1 MPDLTIESFV
11 DDVARR
17 SNIDPAAAETAV
29 GTILSVIQQ
38 EANSSKVA
46 QLFGHLPGAADLA
59 QQHAVVAGSGSGMG
73 GALSSLAG
81 KVIGA
86 DAGIMVAAIAQIEQ
100 TGLSMEQIK
109 NIGGG
114 LLSYIKDADP
124 ALAKEIGD
132 TIPGLRDHFA

>member
-59 QQHAVVAGSGSGMG
+59 QKHAVVAGSGSGMG

-86 DAGIMVAAIAQIEQ
+86 DAG
-100 TGLSMEQIK
+100 
-109 NIGGG
+109 
-114 LLSYIKDADP
+114 
-124 ALAKEIGD
+124 
-132 TIPGLRDHFA
+132 

>member
-1 MPDLTIESFV
+1 MPDLMIDSFI
-11 DDVARR
+11 DDVAKR

-38 EANSSKVA
+38 EANASTVTE
-46 QLFGHLPGAADLA
+46 LFDHLPGAADLA
-59 QQHAVVAGSGSGMG
+59 QKHAVVAGSGAGVG

-81 KVIGA
+81 KFMGA
-86 DAGIMVAAIAQIEQ
+86 NAGIMVAAMTQIEQ
-100 TGLSMEQIK
+100 TGLSIDQIK

-124 ALAKEIGD
+124 ALAKQIGD
-132 TIPGLRDHFA
+132 AVPALRDHLA

>member
-46 QLFGHLPGAADLA
+46 QLFGHLPGAAELA
-59 QQHAVVAGSGSGMG
+59 QKHAVVAGSGSGMG